1 MLKDVPYS
9 VLKDDKRAYE
19 IMLLRDRSGSSF
31 TDIAKTFSLS
41 PPRVRQLYN
50 QLKIKQTRLYIN
62 RISLALG
69 HDDISQVE
77 KVYEQAYNC
86 YQDRSYACAYL
97 EKKYRSILTEYR
109 DGEPGMSAK
118 CLKSLPPLKTEFT
131 EQETKRV
138 IEMREAKK
146 ASFVEIAKELRITR
160 EKAKHIYDWHY
171 HRQAVALVK
180 ALTSQVESPQE
191 RMDIWDYYFRNNFT
205 PKKRYEMLIKK

>member
-19 IMLLRDRSGSSF
+19 IMLLRDRSDSSF
-31 TDIAKTFSLS
+31 TDIAKAFSLS
-41 PPRVRQLYN
+41 PPRIRQLYN
-50 QLKIKQTRLYIN
+50 RLKIKQTRLYIN

-69 HDDISQVE
+69 HDDISQVT
-77 KVYEQAYNC
+77 KVYEQAYEC

-109 DGEPGMSAK
+109 DGEPGMPAK
-118 CLKSLPPLKTEFT
+118 FLKSLPPLKTEFT
-131 EQETKRV
+131 EQETKRI

-160 EKAKHIYDWHY
+160 EKSKHIYDWHY

>member
-1 MLKDVPYS
+1 MLKDIPYS
-9 VLKDDKRAYE
+9 VLKNDKRTYE

-62 RISLALG
+62 RISLVLG

-109 DGEPGMSAK
+109 DGEPGIPAK
-118 CLKSLPPLKTEFT
+118 FLRSLPPLKTEFT
-131 EQETKRV
+131 EQEIKRI
-138 IEMREAKK
+138 IEMREAEN
-146 ASFVEIAKELRITR
+146 ALFTEIAKEFGITR

-171 HRQAVALVK
+171 HRQSVAPCKGLNIAGRKPAGTNGHMGSLLPKQFHAQK
-180 ALTSQVESPQE
+180 AL
-191 RMDIWDYYFRNNFT
+191 
-205 PKKRYEMLIKK
+205 